1 MREAQLFKTI
11 LISTDGTTLANR
23 GLEHGLALARQLNSA
38 VVIVTVTDA
47 PADPGGIETMGAYTE
62 VVHETSAHEASAR
75 KVLDAAAVIAR
86 AAGIEPTLVHVA
98 NTFAADGIVATATKH
113 AADLI
118 VMASHGRRGVGRLL
132 LGSQT
137 VDVLTHT
144 TIPVLVVR

>member
-1 MREAQLFKTI
+1 MYKTI
-11 LISTDGTTLANR
+11 LISTDGSALANR
-23 GLEHGLALARQLNSA
+23 GLEHGLTLARQLNSA

-47 PADPGGIETMGAYTE
+47 PTDPGGIETMGAYTE
-62 VVHETSAHEASAR
+62 VVHETSAHEETAL
-75 KVLDAAAVIAR
+75 KVLDGAAAIAR

-98 NTFAADGIVATATKH
+98 NTFAADGIVATA
-113 AADLI
+113 AARGADLI